1 MNYRWSLSDPD
12 PDDLQNLCRSL
23 HISPLV
29 GGMLI
34 RRGFRD
40 PTEASSFLNP
50 SLEDMHD
57 PNLMQD
63 MEVVVQRLFRAR
75 SLKEKVF
82 IYGDY
87 DVDGITSTVIL
98 KRALEML
105 GLEVGYHI
113 PRRLEEGYGLKAHVV
128 EQAHQ
133 SGYSLIITTDSGI
146 RAFEVC
152 QVARELGVDL
162 VVTDHHSPDTTLPE
176 AYAIINP
183 RRSDCNYPDKSLAA
197 VGVVFKLVQALFEE
211 LGWSSRMPHFLKL
224 VAIGTIADLVPLLG
238 ENRIFTKFGLDGLSK
253 PINLGLRTLLRSSGV
268 TGSVST
274 SDIGFKIA
282 PRINAV
288 TRMGGGEELVDLF
301 SIQDQME
308 VNRLVEDMHTKN
320 VDRRKTE
327 QVILEEI
334 ERRFE
339 VAPKE
344 FEGNFL
350 IVTGEGWHRGVIG
363 IIASRLVEK
372 FYRPTLVISIDQ
384 AQCQASGRSIRG
396 FNLLDA
402 LTHCRDLLDRF
413 GGHEQ
418 AVGCSMPESV
428 LQELGARLRDYAE
441 QTIPEEA
448 LIPILPIETEVSI
461 NEIGEELLNQVEKLE
476 PFGKGNPMPI
486 FLSRD
491 VPLRAA
497 PYVIKKSHLK
507 LLVGPSQSPFEAIW
521 WRHAEI
527 ASQICQ
533 GSRLDIAYRLGW
545 NSYRGVKKI
554 QLTIEDLRIGEN
566 L

>member
-1 MNYRWSLSDPD
+1 
-12 PDDLQNLCRSL
+12 
-23 HISPLV
+23 
-29 GGMLI
+29 MLI

-288 TRMGGGEELVDLF
+288 TRMGGGGEVVDLF

-334 ERRFE
+334 ERRFK

-441 QTIPEEA
+441 QTISEEA

>member
-1 MNYRWSLSDPD
+1 VNYRWSLSDPD
-12 PDDLQNLCRSL
+12 PDDVQNLCRSL

-288 TRMGGGEELVDLF
+288 TRMGGGGEVVDLF

-334 ERRFE
+334 ERRFK

-441 QTIPEEA
+441 QTISEEA

>member
-12 PDDLQNLCRSL
+12 PDDVQNLCRSL

-288 TRMGGGEELVDLF
+288 TRMGGGGEVVDLF

-334 ERRFE
+334 ERRFK

-441 QTIPEEA
+441 QTISEEA